1 MPDQPQK
8 HVAWIWWPFQALW
21 NFLATILNLIGR
33 VAATA
38 IGVVFMIIGLVL
50 TVTLVA
56 APVGIPL
63 VILGFLL
70 MLRSIF

>member
-1 MPDQPQK
+1 MPDQPRKQ
-8 HVAWIWWPFQALW
+8 VAWIWWPFQALW
-21 NFLATILNLIGR
+21 SFLALILNLIGR
-33 VAATA
+33 VAATV
-38 IGVVFMIIGLVL
+38 IGVVLMIVGLVL

-56 APVGIPL
+56 APIGIPL